1 MNVAID
7 EKKDYYVAKLGLSLI
22 FLFAI
27 MAFMMYK
34 IQQGSENSET
44 KPNFA
49 VPVLTNNPIYIV
61 KSYSTALTFS
71 KNGLSSDTYIE
82 KLDSFKKF
90 LSAMGYKSSYID
102 EDKIGLLDKKSILFL
117 LDAVSLSDSAK
128 DGIKLFTKNGGSLF
142 FNFNTGFS
150 DGDGKYIGDQFVN
163 DITSLKLSKK
173 GFVKFEDGIFM
184 TKKLLTPMSSSYQM
198 GELLYLVIYDNIP
211 IYDNPNRLK
220 PDLMALAYNQ
230 SSPPRG
236 KDNIEKLTFSES
248 GIGWSGYY
256 GYGRWIYLNF
266 PSYSFYETEGK
277 SSEFAKLLNG
287 MIDYL
292 SSDII
297 VEKFPYID
305 EESAIFISEDTE
317 YRFENFEKFSD
328 LSLKYQIP
336 VTAFIVANLAENP
349 QYKDLMAKVAKNPY
363 LEFASHSTSHKKIV
377 GESEEFIKNE
387 TVGSKN
393 IIDRY
398 APTPIVGFRPPREEL
413 NDMMK
418 KYLQEGGYKFILP
431 KTQQYLYPKFDEK
444 YRNIMMIPRHGTDDY
459 GYLVNLD
466 WDQKT
471 IIDQMKEEANFIT
484 YLNGIY
490 TLSMHTHL
498 FAYDTNINIVDRF
511 FQYIKKNPQL
521 KPLSGAQIYN
531 KVTEAMGID
540 ISSTVQSNRL
550 VISVK
555 NSNSKIVKNLSLR
568 IFKNPLD
575 KIEKL
580 ESNME
585 NITLKINKQSDQ
597 EVDINI
603 KTLQPNSEI
612 LLFVNYKREKR

>member
-1 MNVAID
+1 MNIVMD

-34 IQQGSENSET
+34 IQQGSENIEN

-102 EDKIGLLDKKSILFL
+102 EDKIASLDKKSILFL
-117 LDAVSLSDSAK
+117 LDAVALSDEAK
-128 DGIKLFTKNGGSLF
+128 EGIKQFTKNGGSLF

-150 DGDGKYIGDQFVN
+150 NGDGKYIGDKFVN

-184 TKKLLTPMSSSYQM
+184 TKKLLTPMTSYKM

-211 IYDNPNRLK
+211 IYDNPNKLK

-236 KDNIEKLTFSES
+236 KDNVAKLTFSES

-256 GYGRWIYLNF
+256 GEGKWIYLNF
-266 PSYSFYETEGK
+266 PSYSFYETAGK
-277 SSEFAKLLNG
+277 NSEFAKLLNS
-287 MIDYL
+287 MIGYL

-305 EESAIFISEDTE
+305 QESAIFISEDTE
-317 YRFENFEKFSD
+317 YRFENFERFSD

-336 VTAFIVANLAENP
+336 VTAFIVGNLAENP
-349 QYKDLMAKVAKNPY
+349 QYKDLMAKVVKNPY

-377 GESEEFIKNE
+377 GEPEEFIQNE
-387 TVGSKN
+387 TIGSKN
-393 IIDRY
+393 IIDKY
-398 APTPIVGFRPPREEL
+398 SPTPIVGFRPPREEL
-413 NDMMK
+413 NSIMK

-444 YRNIMMIPRHGTDDY
+444 YRDLMMIPRHGTDDY

-471 IIDQMKEEANFIT
+471 IIEQMKEEANFIT

-498 FAYDTNINIVDRF
+498 FAYDTNINIVDSF
-511 FQYIKKNPQL
+511 FRYIKNNPQL
-521 KPLSGAQIYN
+521 KPLSGIQIYD
-531 KVTEAMGID
+531 KVKKANGISLSYTTE
-540 ISSTVQSNRL
+540 SNRL
-550 VISVK
+550 VITIK
-555 NSNSKIVKNLSLR
+555 NNNNEIIKNLNFR

-580 ESNME
+580 QSNVSNVILNMSE
-585 NITLKINKQSDQ
+585 QNNQ
-597 EVDINI
+597 EVDIKI
-603 KTLQPNSEI
+603 QTLQPNSEI
-612 LLFVNYKREKR
+612 IVFADYKREIK

>member
-1 MNVAID
+1 MSVAVE
-7 EKKDYYVAKLGLSLI
+7 EKKDYYVAKLGLSLL

-44 KPNFA
+44 KPSFA
-49 VPVLTNNPIYIV
+49 VPVLTNKPIYIV
-61 KSYSTALTFS
+61 KSYSTAVTFS
-71 KNGLSSDTYIE
+71 KNGLSSDSYIE
-82 KLDSFKKF
+82 KLDEFKRF
-90 LSAMGYKSSYID
+90 LSTMGYKSSYID
-102 EDKIGLLDKKSILFL
+102 EDKIGSLDKKSILFL
-117 LDAVSLSDSAK
+117 LDAVALSDEAK
-128 DGIKLFTKNGGSLF
+128 EGIKLFTKNGGALL

-150 DGDGKYIGDQFVN
+150 NGDGKYIGDQFVH

-184 TKKLLTPMSSSYQM
+184 TKKLLSPLSSSYQM

-211 IYDNPNRLK
+211 IYDNPNGLK

-236 KDNIEKLTFSES
+236 KDDVAKLTFSES

-256 GYGRWIYLNF
+256 GEGRWIYLNF
-266 PSYSFYETEGK
+266 PSYSFYETAGK
-277 SSEFAKLLNG
+277 SSEFAKLLNS
-287 MIDYL
+287 MIAYL

-297 VEKFPYID
+297 VEKFPYLD
-305 EESAIFISEDTE
+305 QESAIFISEDTE

-336 VTAFIVANLAENP
+336 VTAFIVGNLAEKP
-349 QYKDLMAKVAKNPY
+349 QYSSLMSKVAQNPY
-363 LEFASHSTSHKKIV
+363 LEFASHSTSHKKII
-377 GESEEFIKNE
+377 SEPEDFIKNE
-387 TVGSKN
+387 TIGSKS

-413 NDMMK
+413 NDLMK

-444 YRNIMMIPRHGTDDY
+444 YRNIMMISRHGTDDY

-471 IIDQMKEEANFIT
+471 IIDQMKEEANFVT

-498 FAYDTNINIVDRF
+498 FAYDTNINIVDSF
-511 FQYIKKNPQL
+511 FQHVKENPQL
-521 KPLSGAQIYN
+521 KPLSGIQIYN
-531 KVTEAMGID
+531 KVIQTMGID
-540 ISSTVQSNRL
+540 LSSKVEMNRL
-550 VISVK
+550 IITIK
-555 NSNSKIVKNLSLR
+555 NNNNKIIKDLNLR
-568 IFKNPLD
+568 IFKNPLN
-575 KIEKL
+575 KIKGLQANISNIVL
-580 ESNME
+580 ELNR
-585 NITLKINKQSDQ
+585 QSDK
-597 EVDINI
+597 EVDLNI
-603 KTLQPNSEI
+603 ETLQPNSETV
-612 LLFVNYKREKR
+612 LFINYEKDSK